1 MKKVLLLW
9 ITAGLLLS
17 SFGIDTSENYTA
29 LTEESTITWA
39 AARPGKTHDGTL
51 SLTSGTLVFDG
62 DNLVSGDV
70 KIDMNSITVS
80 DIKPGKMNDRLVGHL
95 KSADFFDVE
104 NHQEARYEI
113 TGSETKGDQLM
124 IKGNLTLKGITKE
137 VNFMAKVSIENDQV
151 LLEANTFQI
160 DRTEWD
166 IKYRSGKFFDNLKN
180 KLIDDAIDIT
190 VKVSAK
196 KSA

>member
-9 ITAGLLLS
+9 LAAGLLLS
-17 SFGIDTSENYTA
+17 SFSSISSDNYEA
-29 LTEESTITWA
+29 LPEESTITWA
-39 AARPGKTHDGTL
+39 ASRPGKTHDGTL
-51 SLTSGTLVFDG
+51 AISSGSLVFEG
-62 DNLVSGDV
+62 NKLVSGDF
-70 KIDMNSITVS
+70 KIDMNSIKVT
-80 DIKPGKMNDRLVGHL
+80 DIKPGKMNERLVGHL

-104 NHQEARYEI
+104 NHQEARFEI
-113 TGSETKGDQLM
+113 VGSEAKEGNVL
-124 IKGNLTLKGITKE
+124 IKGKLTLKGITKA
-137 VNFMAKVSIENDQV
+137 VDFLATITVENDRV
-151 LLEANTFQI
+151 LLEASTFKI

-180 KLIDDAIDIT
+180 KLIDDTIAIT